1 MGKFATAIILF
12 AIMALAGIGIFVYK
26 KEVDAI
32 RGQLAQQQQEIELQ
46 QTNNLILEEKLKNQG
61 LLKISRQR
69 MKNEMAMRNADK
81 LTLNELKNLIK
92 EDINDF
98 NEVEDDKQQQ

>member
-12 AIMALAGIGIFVYK
+12 AIMALAGIGVFVYQ
-26 KEVDAI
+26 KEVNAI
-32 RGQLAQQQQEIELQ
+32 RSQLAQQQQEIELQ
-46 QTNNLILEEKLKNQG
+46 QTNNLMLEEKLKTQG

-81 LTLNELKNLIK
+81 LSLQELKGLIK
-92 EDINDF
+92 EDVADF
-98 NEVEDDKQQQ
+98 NIVEND

>member
-12 AIMALAGIGIFVYK
+12 AVMALAGIGVFVYQ
-26 KEVDAI
+26 KEVNAI
-32 RGQLAQQQQEIELQ
+32 RSQLAQQQQEIELQ
-46 QTNNLILEEKLKNQG
+46 QTNNLMLEEKLKTQG

-81 LTLNELKNLIK
+81 LSLQELKGLIK
-92 EDINDF
+92 EDVADF
-98 NEVEDDKQQQ
+98 NIVEND